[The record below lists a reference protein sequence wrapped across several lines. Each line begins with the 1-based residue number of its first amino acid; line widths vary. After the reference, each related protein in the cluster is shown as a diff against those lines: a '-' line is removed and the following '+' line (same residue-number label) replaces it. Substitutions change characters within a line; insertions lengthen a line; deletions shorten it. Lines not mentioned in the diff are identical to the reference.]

1 MPTARLSFAKP
12 SGERNQIGRGALKSM
27 ADRAPTSQSPVLVV
41 EDEAL
46 LRLYVD
52 GFLEEAGFEAI
63 DAADA
68 DAALNIMAHRPDVRV
83 LFTDIQLPGAIDGM
97 ELARLVHEHW
107 PHVLLLITS
116 GNRLPSTA
124 EIAEHA
130 HFLPKPYRPDEV
142 IREIQDL
149 TQEADAR
156 LRRGS
161 GRETGRQ

>member
-1 MPTARLSFAKP
+1 
-12 SGERNQIGRGALKSM
+12 
-27 ADRAPTSQSPVLVV
+27 
-41 EDEAL
+41 
-46 LRLYVD
+46 
-52 GFLEEAGFEAI
+52 
-63 DAADA
+63 
-68 DAALNIMAHRPDVRV
+68 
-83 LFTDIQLPGAIDGM
+83 
-97 ELARLVHEHW
+97 
-107 PHVLLLITS
+107 LLITS

-156 LRRGS
+156 LKRVS